1 MTRPIWIGYITF
13 GLVNIPVT
21 LYSAEKKF
29 DIQLKLI
36 DSRDKAKIH
45 YMRINE
51 HTGEEVA
58 WSDVAKGYEYEK
70 NNYVLL
76 KEADIKAISGEHSK
90 TIDIANF
97 VDKNSLEIM
106 DYEKPYFLVPNK
118 KGEKAYVILREI
130 LKNTKK
136 IGIAKVVIHTREYLA
151 ALIPCKNALVLNLL
165 RYHQELRKISEFDF
179 PSTNI
184 KPYKISEKEME
195 IAKQLVTSM
204 TTQWKPEIYHDE
216 YRAALEKYVEA
227 KVHHKLKK
235 TSKHM
240 QLRSSKDK
248 NVINFVD
255 LLKKSLEKNKKS
267 KPHRKTKPAK

>member
-1 MTRPIWIGYITF
+1 MTRPIWKGYITF
-13 GLVNIPVT
+13 GLVNIPIT

-70 NNYVLL
+70 NNYILL
-76 KEADIKAISGEHSK
+76 KEADIKAIAGEHSK

-97 VDKNSLEIM
+97 VDKNSLEMM
-106 DYEKPYFLVPNK
+106 DYEKPYYLVPDK
-118 KGEKAYVILREI
+118 KGEKAYVILREV

-136 IGIAKVVIHTREYLA
+136 IGISKVVIHTREYLA
-151 ALIPCKNALVLNLL
+151 ALIPCKNALILNLL

-179 PSTNI
+179 PSENI
-184 KPYKISEKEME
+184 KNYKISKKEME
-195 IAKQLVTSM
+195 VAKQLVASM
-204 TTQWKPEIYHDE
+204 TCQWKPAMYHDE
-216 YRAALEKYVEA
+216 YREALEKYVA
-227 KVHHKLKK
+227 NKVHHKIKK
-235 TSKHM
+235 TPKSKP
-240 QLRSSKDK
+240 LRTNT

-255 LLKKSLEKNKKS
+255 LLKKSLEKNKKTLPHKKN
-267 KPHRKTKPAK
+267 KPVK